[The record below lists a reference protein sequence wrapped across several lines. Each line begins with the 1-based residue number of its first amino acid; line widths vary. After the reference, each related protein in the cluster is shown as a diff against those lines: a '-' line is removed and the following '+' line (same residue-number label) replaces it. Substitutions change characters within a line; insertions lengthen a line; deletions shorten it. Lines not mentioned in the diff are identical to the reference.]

1 MEHPASAGGNDCK
14 KPSRFP
20 KPRRFETKNLNYKQM
35 KILLISND
43 KALQTILDNFG
54 NLPNICK
61 QTISKVSEPFDI
73 LTEFYSLNPSVIIVD
88 DDFLKPN
95 TEKIIEAIRKFNK
108 EVIILFITSDTSLE
122 LGKKIAPLGL
132 FYRSEERRVGKECR
146 SRWSPY
152 H

>member
-1 MEHPASAGGNDCK
+1 
-14 KPSRFP
+14 
-20 KPRRFETKNLNYKQM
+20 M

-132 FYRSEERRVGKECR
+132 FYYSIKPITQTNLFELLNSINNTLTKK
-146 SRWSPY
+146 
-152 H
+152 HFN